1 MIIVQ
6 GMFMKEITSSYSTR
20 IDTAVSRGIGGRGF
34 QHTGK
39 VRYSLS

>member
-20 IDTAVSRGIGGRGF
+20 IGTAVSRGIGGEVFNIQERSG
-34 QHTGK
+34 T
-39 VRYSLS
+39 V